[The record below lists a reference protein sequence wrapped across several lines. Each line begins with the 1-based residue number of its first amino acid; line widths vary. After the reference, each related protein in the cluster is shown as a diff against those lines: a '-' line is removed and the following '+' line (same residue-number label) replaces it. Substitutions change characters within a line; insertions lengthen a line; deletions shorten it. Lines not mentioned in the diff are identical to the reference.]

1 MVTTSRQLEINKRVI
16 GLPVDTVV
24 GRDRHVYVNARAADG
39 IPTDSFPAVHLGPR
53 QYFVMGDNRSVSR
66 DSRDF
71 GPVPRAAIISRAVFI
86 LWPLRRV
93 GVPDYDKNAKPP
105 GTLCGGVS

>member
-1 MVTTSRQLEINKRVI
+1 MI

-53 QYFVMGDNRSVSR
+53 QYFVMGDNRSFSR

-71 GPVPRAAIISRAVFI
+71 GPVPRAAVISRAVFI
-86 LWPLRRV
+86 LWPLLRV
-93 GVPDYDKNAKPP
+93 GVPDYDKNPKPP
-105 GTLCGGVS
+105 GPLRRRLVGSLRA